1 MARPSSFFVAAG
13 FFLALA
19 GTVRARDEER
29 PVATAIAD
37 AIESCVDTSAIR
49 FRVEDRR
56 VLLEAGDTAAVSAAI
71 VRRYPM
77 IEQDAGRARAAA
89 PRALAAPTIRLGL
102 RRLARQSVEARRGL
116 LHRDVRREQV
126 RSVDGADREV
136 LRRRHREEV
145 RRSFNGLVAR
155 LLNTEQARPR
165 QRPPPAEL
173 SPGARPRPLDSL
185 QPAA

>member
-77 IEQDAGRARAAA
+77 IEQDGLA
-89 PRALAAPTIRLGL
+89 PQRLVLWRHPQFGWVYVALLVNPSKPGEVCFTATF
-102 RRLARQSVEARRGL
+102 
-116 LHRDVRREQV
+116 
-126 RSVDGADREV
+126 GANRFD
-136 LRRRHREEV
+136 
-145 RRSFNGLVAR
+145 
-155 LLNTEQARPR
+155 
-165 QRPPPAEL
+165 L
-173 SPGARPRPLDSL
+173 STALIEKYFGVGTAKK
-185 QPAA
+185 